1 MSTVNSAKAS
11 AKKGMTP
18 LNKVLAI
25 IAVAMVAMT
34 AVFGALAGAALLPGP
49 ADERGSRARHRP
61 GQFHSRLLVVR
72 QGHTGQ
78 RPPHR

>member
-34 AVFGALAGAALLPGP
+34 AVFGALAGLRFYQPG
-49 ADERGSRARHRP
+49 R
-61 GQFHSRLLVVR
+61 
-72 QGHTGQ
+72 
-78 RPPHR
+78 